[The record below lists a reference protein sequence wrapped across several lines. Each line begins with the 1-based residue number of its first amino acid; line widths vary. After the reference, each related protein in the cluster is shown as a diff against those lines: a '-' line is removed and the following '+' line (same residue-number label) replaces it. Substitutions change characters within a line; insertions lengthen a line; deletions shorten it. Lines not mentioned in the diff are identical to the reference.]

1 MDDHLSKEAH
11 TFNPLSSLSG
21 CIQVL
26 GSGKGSSGPPS
37 SGGLSVFRVPQLAY
51 LEGGHGEGQGGGAEE
66 EEEEFLLPFA
76 VDDEDLM
83 RRSR

>member
-1 MDDHLSKEAH
+1 MVRCHH
-11 TFNPLSSLSG
+11 TPPRGITPANPDLLSSLSG
-21 CIQVL
+21 YIQVL

-37 SGGLSVFRVPQLAY
+37 SGGLSVFRVPQLEY
-51 LEGGHGEGQGGGAEE
+51 LEGQGGGAE

-76 VDDEDLM
+76 VDDGDLM